1 MPPRD
6 YRIGRRS
13 TATGLAIMRSTPS
26 ETRSRRK
33 SSAKRKSPVAVFT
46 GEGNG
51 SLGNVHAP
59 THALI
64 SRQDTGGCEQT
75 RRHAVE
81 MSARSGKKDGGCICG
96 GCVARG
102 KASERIEIAGGKL
115 VVGRVDCLINWYI
128 ADTLDD
134 DDADKSHGKVNNVM
148 FIRDVYTIY
157 WLVERK

>member
-1 MPPRD
+1 MITVSGGDRRRQDSPLCDRHLPRHV
-6 YRIGRRS
+6 RAVNHRLNGKALWLCSRAKGTVRS
-13 TATGLAIMRSTPS
+13 GH
-26 ETRSRRK
+26 
-33 SSAKRKSPVAVFT
+33 
-46 GEGNG
+46 
-51 SLGNVHAP
+51 GNVHAP
-59 THALI
+59 TRALI

-157 WLVERK
+157 WLVGGK